1 MSAVKF
7 WAVFSVGV
15 IAGATVSLIYAP
27 QSGVKTRRQIRRGLE
42 DASDYVRDT
51 ADAISDCAEKY
62 VRRGKDLAENVRDS
76 ASTAYGAARKVVP
89 M

>member
-7 WAVFSVGV
+7 WAVFAVGV
-15 IAGATVSLIYAP
+15 AAGASVALIYAP
-27 QSGVKTRRQIRRGLE
+27 QSGIKTRRQLRRGLE
-42 DASDYVRDT
+42 DASDYVRNT

-62 VRRGKDLAENVRDS
+62 VKRGKDMAENVMDT
-76 ASTAYGAARKVVP
+76 ASSAYGAARKVVP